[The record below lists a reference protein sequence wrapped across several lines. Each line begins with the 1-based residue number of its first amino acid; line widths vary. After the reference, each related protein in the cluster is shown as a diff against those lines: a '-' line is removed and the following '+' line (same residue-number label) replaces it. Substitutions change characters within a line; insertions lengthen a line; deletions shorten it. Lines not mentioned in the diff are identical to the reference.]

1 MSVNS
6 RSYLVL
12 ETMFKF
18 TNSQMTSAKPK
29 PCSTTDSYG
38 IENESKILVL
48 KTAKL
53 SEFFR
58 PRSKLVHS
66 LMVDGKVEI
75 DG

>member
-1 MSVNS
+1 
-6 RSYLVL
+6 
-12 ETMFKF
+12 
-18 TNSQMTSAKPK
+18 MTSAKPK

>member
-1 MSVNS
+1 
-6 RSYLVL
+6 
-12 ETMFKF
+12 
-18 TNSQMTSAKPK
+18 MTSAKPK

-58 PRSKLVHS
+58 PQSKLVHS

-75 DG
+75 DGWM